1 MKDDAG
7 HAKVSS
13 RIILYHTLRSCGQ
26 RLRTDQN
33 WIRSFEQH
41 VLAISSRLLPY
52 PTLSSWNRPRMS
64 VDDPGVLSVQFY
76 SIFAYSILYD
86 VYWCLLMF
94 DVIDID
100 LLRSVSSV
108 RGRRDGPGTGLQ
120 REGKSFYGFEMFRRH
135 DECIYCDILN
145 CKAGKVVW
153 APVIVNSNC
162 LNCLLYYLLYS
173 VIILYSSKRSRL
185 FLFWNREW
193 SVKRWRLHEL
203 TERAKLEI
211 SGSLSHLCVTIEG
224 DPCPE
229 SIRYWRNFDQEH
241 LVRSEIQELQ
251 DIVKM
256 AKSKQERCPRRAT
269 SDRWL
274 WYAWYA
280 LVDGRKD

>member
-1 MKDDAG
+1 MFLRFRADCCL
-7 HAKVSS
+7 VSF
-13 RIILYHTLRSCGQ
+13 IIFYMLSHTVKLKQTENVSG
-26 RLRTDQN
+26 
-33 WIRSFEQH
+33 W
-41 VLAISSRLLPY
+41 
-52 PTLSSWNRPRMS
+52 SWGPICS
-64 VDDPGVLSVQFY
+64 IL
-76 SIFAYSILYD
+76 SIFAYDD
-86 VYWCLLMF
+86 VWCLLMF

-100 LLRSVSSV
+100 LLRSVSSFV

-120 REGKSFYGFEMFRRH
+120 RKARVSMVSKAWWWM
-135 DECIYCDILN
+135 IYCDILN

-162 LNCLLYYLLYS
+162 WNCLLYYLLYS

-241 LVRSEIQELQ
+241 LARSEIQELQ